1 MENLFRYSF
10 GHFEFDQA
18 TFRLLKSGVP
28 VPVEPKALDL
38 LQVLLARAPRVV
50 DKAEIFSIVWKD
62 VAVTDNALTRA
73 IAQLRKALEDDSKA
87 PRFIETVAT
96 RGYRFVSEVSVQPAG
111 RALADAV
118 RAPQPTSQA
127 IEPQLELSDRSRR
140 RRWTAVG
147 ATLLLG
153 LIAWAAL
160 PFVRPQ
166 AEGSRA
172 SVDGGPDIERLA
184 TLRPRQLTSG
194 TGFDGFLTFS
204 PDGTRMAFSS
214 DRSGA
219 LEVYVQGV
227 SPGSTPVAVTSNGR
241 HNVQPVWSPDGEF
254 IAYHEMAGNGIWVVP
269 STGGMARRVSD
280 FGANPTWSP
289 DGTRLAF
296 QSLPLS
302 EITPLRRPGA
312 LSTVWI
318 ADIVGRGQPM
328 QVTIAGTPA
337 GPHLAPAWLPD
348 SKHLLFAVP
357 SSPADGGGTS
367 LWHLE
372 IGQRVPSEVIA
383 LEDFSADFALAP
395 GGRGVYFVGRGNATV
410 WWLPLTGDGRSAGS
424 ARPTGLPSAGST
436 IAHLRIS
443 ADGQRLAWTVLD
455 STIHLWSVD
464 LNAAAARDALG
475 AARPLT
481 EGKAVHYRVPAAAS
495 DGRIALIGSRHG
507 DDASLFLLPP
517 GGSLRQVT
525 TDEAS
530 HGAPQWMPGER
541 EVAFVS
547 DHAGGSG
554 FWALDL
560 DSGRERLLFRYD
572 ELPRAPDDA
581 QASTASPG
589 VNIAFTRDFS
599 RLVMAVV
606 RDGTPNLWVGMMQ
619 DMRPQGDLIQRTF
632 EREGGSY
639 PAWSPDSQWLAYQCT
654 RGTDTDVCVIGAD
667 GTGRRQL
674 TNQPGQS
681 WVGGWAADNDR
692 ILFAARRDAVWNV
705 ATVSRSTGAVQTL
718 TRFTEPRIYVR
729 YPRWDASQSRV
740 LFERSET
747 TSRIW
752 SVDLSPSR
760 HTTN

>member
-1 MENLFRYSF
+1 MENLSRYTF
-10 GHFEFDQA
+10 GQFEFDQA
-18 TFRLLKSGVP
+18 TFRLLKSGIP
-28 VPVEPKALDL
+28 VPAEPKTLDV
-38 LQVLLARAPRVV
+38 LQVLLARAPRMV

-87 PRFIETVAT
+87 PRYIETVAT
-96 RGYRFVSEVSVQPAG
+96 RGYRFVADVSEFPAH
-111 RALADAV
+111 AL
-118 RAPQPTSQA
+118 PTSPRPFEHSADTVPTQ
-127 IEPQLELSDRSRR
+127 PGPSVRPRLRG
-140 RRWTAVG
+140 WTAVA
-147 ATLLLG
+147 ATMLVG

-166 AEGSRA
+166 AEGSRRSSA
-172 SVDGGPDIERLA
+172 EGEPDIERLA

-219 LEVYVQGV
+219 LETYVQSV
-227 SPGSTPVAVTSNGR
+227 SASSTPVALTSNRR
-241 HNVQPVWSPDGEF
+241 HNVQPVWSPDGQF
-254 IAYHEMAGNGIWVVP
+254 VAYHEMAGNGIWVVP
-269 STGGMARRVSD
+269 STGGTAQRVSD

-289 DGTRLAF
+289 DGTKLAF

-312 LSTVWI
+312 LSTIWI
-318 ADIVGRGQPM
+318 VDMIGRGRPTA
-328 QVTIAGTPA
+328 VTIAGTPA

-357 SSPADGGGTS
+357 SSPAAGGATS
-367 LWHLE
+367 LWRVE
-372 IGQRVPSEVIA
+372 IEQRVPAEVIGS
-383 LEDFSADFALAP
+383 EGFSADFAIVP
-395 GGRGVYFVGRGNATV
+395 DGRGLYFVGKGNDTV
-410 WWLPLTGDGRSAGS
+410 WWMPLTADGHSAGP
-424 ARPTGLPSAGST
+424 ARPTGLPTAGSI

-443 ADGQRLAWTVLD
+443 VDGRRLAWTVLD
-455 STIHLWSVD
+455 SAIHVWSVD
-464 LNAAAARDALG
+464 AFGTPAS
-475 AARPLT
+475 ARPLT
-481 EGKAVHYRVPAAAS
+481 EGKAVHYRVPAVAS
-495 DGRIALIGSRHG
+495 DGRIALIGSRQG
-507 DDASLFLLPP
+507 ADGSLLLLPP
-517 GGSLRQVT
+517 DGTLHQVT
-525 TDEAS
+525 TDES
-530 HGAPQWMPGER
+530 NHSGPQWMPGER

-547 DHAGGSG
+547 NHAGGSG
-554 FWALDL
+554 FWAIDV

-572 ELPRAPDDA
+572 ELPAAPDDT

-606 RDGTPNLWVGMMQ
+606 RNGTPNLWVGSML
-619 DMRPQGDLIQRTF
+619 DMRPRGDLSQRTF

-639 PAWSPDSQWLAYQCT
+639 PAWSPDAQWIAYQCT
-654 RGTDTDVCVIGAD
+654 RGTDTDVCVIGVD

-674 TNQPGQS
+674 TSESGQS

-705 ATVSRSTGAVQTL
+705 TSVSRSTGAIQTL
-718 TRFTEPRIYVR
+718 TDFTEPRIYVR
-729 YPRWDASQSRV
+729 YPRWDASQNRV
-740 LFERSET
+740 IFERSET
-747 TSRIW
+747 TSRILA
-752 SVDLSPSR
+752 VDLSPPR
-760 HTTN
+760 NTTN